1 MRIKKIISLCKESKV
16 IALFWDE
23 EREAQ
28 WLSNGDAAYLLDN
41 DMPLLD
47 TEALCKLYDINDK
60 AQEKSAMIDRE
71 LPSGIDFRDNIDEE
85 SEAEPLGVSV
95 IYNGGILEPLMT
107 EEGILYVERAYLEP
121 LTDSPTDTW
130 RLTLRHD
137 NRGKPFI
144 VVKIG
149 LFVSAVIYTY
159 KMPELFVEKLE
170 TLFKQ
175 TELAIS
181 IEKKR
186 EANAAED
193 PDTER
198 G

>member
-1 MRIKKIISLCKESKV
+1 MKIKKIISLCKAEKT
-16 IALFWDE
+16 IALFEDYKNSV
-23 EREAQ
+23 Q
-28 WLSNGDAAYLLDN
+28 WLSNGDAVYLLDN

-60 AQEKSAMIDRE
+60 AQEKIAMIDRE

-130 RLTLRHD
+130 RFALRHD
-137 NRGKPFI
+137 SRGKPFI

-186 EANAAED
+186 NEEATEPPAAE
-193 PDTER
+193 R
-198 G
+198 S